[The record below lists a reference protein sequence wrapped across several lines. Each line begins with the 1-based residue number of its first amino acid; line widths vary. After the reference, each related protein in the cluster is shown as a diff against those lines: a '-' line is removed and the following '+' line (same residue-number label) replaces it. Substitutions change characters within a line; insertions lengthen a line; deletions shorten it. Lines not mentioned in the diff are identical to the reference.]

1 MNLMSS
7 RNLQPHQQRV
17 VNEKSELDEK
27 ISLLE
32 VFIND
37 NPIYK
42 KLDDLEQDRLV
53 RQLDVMKQ
61 YSNIL
66 EERIK
71 AFN

>member
-1 MNLMSS
+1 MSS